1 MQTLMT
7 KTGSS
12 RHAKKSSASADIA
25 TSCARRVLGVL
36 SCQGVGSAHSTTPN
50 MFYILQTQ
58 GNKLTVA
65 QLIRGMRRECAV
77 FTRVTVLS
85 PEPGPEVDFIKV
97 PG

>member
-1 MQTLMT
+1 
-7 KTGSS
+7 
-12 RHAKKSSASADIA
+12 
-25 TSCARRVLGVL
+25 
-36 SCQGVGSAHSTTPN
+36 

-65 QLIRGMRRECAV
+65 QLIRGMLREYSV

-85 PEPGPEVDFIKV
+85 PEPGPELDFIKV